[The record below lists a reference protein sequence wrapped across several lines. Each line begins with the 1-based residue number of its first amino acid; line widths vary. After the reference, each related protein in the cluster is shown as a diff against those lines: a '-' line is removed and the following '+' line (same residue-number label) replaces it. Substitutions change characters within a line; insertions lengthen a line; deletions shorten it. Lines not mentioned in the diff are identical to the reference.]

1 MTLETL
7 WGSKVDMAIERLRA
21 FEPADGYWL
30 AFSGGKDSQVIYH
43 LAIEAGVKFEPHFSV
58 TTVDPPELLRFI
70 KREYPEV
77 IWDRPAKTMWQLI
90 VENRTPPTRLLR
102 FCCRELKE
110 DKGVGRVVVTGIRW
124 QESGARSKR
133 GMVEGCTK
141 GHKSYVH
148 PIIDWSADDVWQYH
162 RERGLPHCELYDEG
176 FHRIGCVM
184 CPMAGAK
191 GQQRDMA
198 RWPRIAE
205 NYRRACDTAYAK
217 RAARGDTMA
226 WASGEDMFNWW
237 ISGVRGDFGD
247 DSDQMLLFV

>member
-1 MTLETL
+1 MPLETL
-7 WGSKVDMAIERLRA
+7 WGNRIDTAIERLRA
-21 FEPADGYWL
+21 FEPDEGYWL

-43 LAIEAGVKFEPHFSV
+43 LALEAGVRFEPHFSV

-70 KREYPEV
+70 KREYPNV
-77 IWDRPAKTMWQLI
+77 IWDRPRKTMWQLI

-148 PIIDWSADDVWQYH
+148 PIIDWSSDDVWQYH

-176 FHRIGCVM
+176 YHRIGCVL
-184 CPMAGAK
+184 CPMNRNNE
-191 GQQRDMA
+191 RDLE
-198 RWPRIAE
+198 RWPRLAA
-205 NYRRACDTAYAK
+205 NYRRACEKAYQ
-217 RAARGDTMA
+217 RRLERGDEMMWT
-226 WASGEDMFNWW
+226 SGEDMFNWW
-237 ISGVRGDFGD
+237 LSNKRGNT
-247 DSDQMLLFV
+247 DSDQMSMFA

>member
-7 WGSKVDMAIERLRA
+7 WGNKVDIAIERLRA

-43 LAIEAGVKFEPHFSV
+43 LAIEAGVRFEAHFSV

-77 IWDRPAKTMWQLI
+77 AWDRPKKTMWQL
-90 VENRTPPTRLLR
+90 VVQHAVPPTRLMR
-102 FCCRELKE
+102 YCCKELKE
-110 DKGVGRVVVTGIRW
+110 RGGEGRVVVTGIRW

-148 PIIDWSADDVWQYH
+148 PIIDWSSEDVWSYH
-162 RERGLPHCELYDEG
+162 RSRNLPHCELYDEG
-176 FHRIGCVM
+176 YHRIGCVM
-184 CPMAGAK
+184 CPMNRNTE
-191 GQQRDMA
+191 RDMA
-198 RWPRIAE
+198 RWPRIAA
-205 NYRRACDTAYAK
+205 NYRRACDKAYA
-217 RAARGDTMA
+217 RRLARGDKMIWT
-226 WASGEDMFNWW
+226 SGEDMFNWW
-237 ISGVRGDFGD
+237 ISDRSGSGD
-247 DSDQMLLFV
+247 DSDQMSLFA

>member
-1 MTLETL
+1 MPLETL
-7 WGSKVDMAIERLRA
+7 WGNRIDTAIERLRA

-70 KREYPEV
+70 KREYPAV

-90 VENRTPPTRLLR
+90 EAHRIPPTRR
-102 FCCRELKE
+102 MRYCCRELKE
-110 DKGVGRVVVTGIRW
+110 DKGEGRIVVTGIRW

-148 PIIDWSADDVWQYH
+148 PIIDWSSDDVWQYH

-176 FHRIGCVM
+176 YHRIGCVL
-184 CPMAGAK
+184 CPMNRNTE
-191 GQQRDMA
+191 RDIE
-198 RWPRIAE
+198 RWPRLAA
-205 NYRRACDTAYAK
+205 NYRRACEKAYQ
-217 RAARGDTMA
+217 RRLERGDEMMWT
-226 WASGEDMFNWW
+226 SGEDMFNWW
-237 ISGVRGDFGD
+237 ISNQRGNT
-247 DSDQMLLFV
+247 DSDQMSMFA